1 MIPFA
6 PTLTRILPV
15 TRTHAVAR
23 ELTAEDSMFH
33 PLVAALERNTD
44 MQSDAALA
52 FLLVCP
58 QFLDRLLTKASAWPP
73 SETAA

>member
-1 MIPFA
+1 
-6 PTLTRILPV
+6 
-15 TRTHAVAR
+15 
-23 ELTAEDSMFH
+23 MFH